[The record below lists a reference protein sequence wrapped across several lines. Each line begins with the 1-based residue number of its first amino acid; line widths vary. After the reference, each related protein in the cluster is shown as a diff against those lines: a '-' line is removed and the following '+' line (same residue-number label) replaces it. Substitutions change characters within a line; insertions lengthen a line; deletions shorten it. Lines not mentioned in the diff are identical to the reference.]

1 MTEPAG
7 LRDEELEELL
17 LHAYLEVQ
25 SDQEAKGAMPR
36 SGETVLTRFRGV
48 FESIGAIQLG
58 LVVACAAILLNFLIV
73 VMLFHLDLSR
83 YLGFLFPV

>member
-1 MTEPAG
+1 MTT
-7 LRDEELEELL
+7 
-17 LHAYLEVQ
+17 
-25 SDQEAKGAMPR
+25 AKKRQQNQPKAK
-36 SGETVLTRFRGV
+36 RGV